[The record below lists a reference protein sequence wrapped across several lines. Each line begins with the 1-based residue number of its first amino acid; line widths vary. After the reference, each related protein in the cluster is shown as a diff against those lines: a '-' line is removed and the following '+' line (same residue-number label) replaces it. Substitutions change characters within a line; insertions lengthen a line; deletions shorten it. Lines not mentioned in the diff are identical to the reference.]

1 MTIHLP
7 EELENHIVAAV
18 HGGWYASLD
27 DAMTK
32 AASLLVERLKQ
43 EHTQA
48 TPVPKPLT
56 EEQLEQQ
63 LIQSGFLASV
73 PPPISTATPPWKFEP
88 VKIEGEPLSE
98 TVLRERR

>member
-7 EELENHIVAAV
+7 EPLESSILAAV
-18 HGGWYASLD
+18 HNGRYASLD
-27 DAMTK
+27 EAMTE
-32 AASLLVERLKQ
+32 AAALLVERLKQ

-48 TPVPKPLT
+48 TPTRNPLT

-63 LIQSGFLASV
+63 LVQSGFLASV
-73 PPPISTATPPWKFEP
+73 PPPLSTATPPWKFEP

-98 TVLRERR
+98 TVIRERR

>member
-7 EELENHIVAAV
+7 EELENHILAAV
-18 HGGWYASLD
+18 HGGRYTSLD

-32 AASLLVERLKQ
+32 AASLLVERMKQ

-73 PPPISTATPPWKFEP
+73 PPPISTGTPPWKFEL

>member
-7 EELENHIVAAV
+7 KELETNILAAV
-18 HGGWYASLD
+18 HSGRYASLD
-27 DAMTK
+27 DAMSE
-32 AASLLVERLKQ
+32 AAALLVERLKQ

-48 TPVPKPLT
+48 TPARKPLT

-73 PPPISTATPPWKFEP
+73 PPPLTTATPPWKFEP
-88 VKIEGEPLSE
+88 VTIEGEPLSE
-98 TVLRERR
+98 TVIRERR